1 MALDLRLQQKIV
13 QQLVM
18 TPQLQQAIKLLQLSH
33 LELVDALQH
42 ELEENPVLE
51 EHAEGSEEGGEAPK
65 EAGAAESGEAEV
77 PNIDSEPVTEADGPA
92 AAEDGSRD
100 ASDSGDANNA
110 DAVLLG
116 DMLSIIEPPGESSGE
131 PGTAEAPQADAP
143 AGATPEPTQR
153 EVDREIDWEAYLD
166 NYSFSLPASAGTS
179 SGSDE
184 LPSFE
189 ASASKPTSLQ
199 DHLRWQ
205 LQMGDFSEEERRIA
219 AMLIDEINDDGYLAP
234 DAAQSAVDE
243 LGAPLDDVETVIRE
257 IQTFEP
263 TGVGARD
270 LRECLLI
277 QAAQHREAEP
287 YLYEIIDKHL
297 ASVEKR
303 NFSAIAKAM
312 GLRIADVAA
321 AVHRI
326 SLLDPRPGRA
336 FSEKPPDYITPDIYV
351 YKVGS
356 EYVIV
361 LNEDGLPKLRV
372 SNYYRSA
379 LQSSGGSTKS
389 YIQDKLRSAVW
400 LIRSI
405 HMRQRTIYRVMESI
419 LRFQREFFDQG
430 VRSLKTLILKDV
442 ADDIGMHESTIS
454 RVTSN
459 KYVHTP
465 QGLYELKFFF
475 NSSIARVGGDS
486 IASESVRDHIKRLI
500 EEEDAKAPLSDQQI
514 VELLK
519 GRGIDIA
526 RRTIAKYREMLR
538 LPSSSRRRQ
547 VY

>member
-1 MALDLRLQQKIV
+1 MALDLRLQQKMV

-33 LELVDALQH
+33 LELVDVLQR

-51 EHAEGSEEGGEAPK
+51 ERSDSSEDTAEEAKDLGPT
-65 EAGAAESGEAEV
+65 AAGEAEV
-77 PNIDSEPVTEADGPA
+77 PNIDSEPAPEVRSGPEEEGQELADTPA
-92 AAEDGSRD
+92 AEGTDTVLV
-100 ASDSGDANNA
+100 GD
-110 DAVLLG
+110 VLAT
-116 DMLSIIEPPGESSGE
+116 I
-131 PGTAEAPQADAP
+131 DAP
-143 AGATPEPTQR
+143 AGATPEPTAR

-166 NYSFSLPASAGTS
+166 SYSFSLPASAGSGAS
-179 SGSDE
+179 SEE

-189 ASASKPTSLQ
+189 ASASKPTSLKE
-199 DHLRWQ
+199 HLRWQ
-205 LQMGDFSEEERRIA
+205 LQMADFSEEERRIG
-219 AMLIDEINDDGYLAP
+219 AMLIDEINDDGYLFT
-234 DAAQSAVDE
+234 DAAQAAAND
-243 LGAPLDDVETVIRE
+243 LGVSLEDVETVIRE

-263 TGVGARD
+263 SGVGARD

-277 QAAQHREAEP
+277 QASGHREDDP
-287 YLYEIIDKHL
+287 HLYEIIDKYL
-297 ASVEKR
+297 PLVERR
-303 NFSAIAKAM
+303 NFSSIAKAL
-312 GLRIADVAA
+312 GLKIADVAEI
-321 AVHRI
+321 VHHI

-336 FSEKPPDYITPDIYV
+336 FSDRQPDYITPDIYV
-351 YKVGS
+351 YRVGS

-361 LNEDGLPKLRV
+361 LNEDGLPKLHV

-379 LQSSGGSTKS
+379 LQSSAGPTKS

-419 LRFQREFFDQG
+419 LRFQRDFFDLG
-430 VRSLKTLILKDV
+430 VGHLRPLILKYV

-465 QGLYELKFFF
+465 QGIYELKFFF

-486 IASESVRDHIKRLI
+486 IASESVRDHIKRFI
-500 EEEDAKAPLSDQQI
+500 EEENPKEPLSDQQI

-526 RRTIAKYREMLR
+526 RRTVAKYREMLR